1 MHYSGYT
8 RDTTVL
14 IILFAFPSLFLLIY
28 RLLLRFPY
36 PTHMSVGIWVYS
48 SYRIAREIILKRG
61 REEKGEENMREEK
74 NVESHGE

>member
-14 IILFAFPSLFLLIY
+14 IILFPSLFLLIY

-36 PTHMSVGIWVYS
+36 PTHMSVGIWVDS

-61 REEKGEENMREEK
+61 REEKGEENMREKK

>member
-14 IILFAFPSLFLLIY
+14 IILFPSLFLLIY

-36 PTHMSVGIWVYS
+36 PTHMSVSIWVDS
-48 SYRIAREIILKRG
+48 SYRIAKEIILKRG